1 MELVALKKFKIFLKA
16 YCIPVSIILMAIII
30 SISIVIG
37 SLIIK
42 SSILTAGDGIL
53 DVIFM
58 YS

>member
-1 MELVALKKFKIFLKA
+1 MKKFKIFLKA

-42 SSILTAGDGIL
+42 SSILTAGDDIQH
-53 DVIFM
+53 VIFM

>member
-1 MELVALKKFKIFLKA
+1 MKLAALKKFKNFLKA
-16 YCIPVSIILMAIII
+16 YCIPVSIMLMAIII

-42 SSILTAGDGIL
+42 SSILTAGDGIQH
-53 DVIFM
+53 VIFM

>member
-1 MELVALKKFKIFLKA
+1 MELVALKKFKNFLKA
-16 YCIPVSIILMAIII
+16 YCIPVSIMLMAIII

-42 SSILTAGDGIL
+42 SSIKTTGDDL
-53 DVIFM
+53 QHVIFM

>member
-1 MELVALKKFKIFLKA
+1 MKKFKNFLKA
-16 YCIPVSIILMAIII
+16 YCIPVSIMLMAIII

-42 SSILTAGDGIL
+42 SSIKTAGDDL
-53 DVIFM
+53 QHVIFM